1 MGQQYLIDSNAVI
14 DYLSGKIPEKGMSFM
29 NQVINDI
36 PNISVISKIEVLGYK
51 TTPEAYQLLSGF
63 VEDSVVLG
71 LPDDIV
77 EQTIVIRKEN
87 KIKTPDAI
95 IAATALVNE
104 LTIITRNLKDF
115 NKIERLEVVNPYDM

>member
-14 DYLSGKIPEKGMSFM
+14 DYLSGKIPEKGMPFM

-36 PNISVISKIEVLGYK
+36 PNSSVISKIEVLGYK

-71 LPDDIV
+71 LSDDTV
-77 EQTIVIRKEN
+77 EQTIVIRKE
-87 KIKTPDAI
+87 
-95 IAATALVNE
+95 
-104 LTIITRNLKDF
+104 